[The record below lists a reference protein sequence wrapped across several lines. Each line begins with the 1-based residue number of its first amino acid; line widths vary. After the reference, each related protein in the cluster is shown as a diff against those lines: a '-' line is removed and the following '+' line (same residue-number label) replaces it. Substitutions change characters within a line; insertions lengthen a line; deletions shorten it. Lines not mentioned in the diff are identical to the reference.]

1 MLEFAKKEYE
11 HFLYLDFSRVSSS
24 IKELFREELADL
36 DQFFME
42 LEAATRVHLPL
53 EGGLII
59 FDEVQLFPKAREA
72 IRHLVADGRHQF
84 IEMAAKNRLALAARM
99 KRPRLNDK
107 VSQVAEH

>member
-11 HFLYLDFSRVSSS
+11 HFLYLDFYRVSSS

-84 IEMAAKNRLALAARM
+84 IEMAAKNRVALAAR
-99 KRPRLNDK
+99 
-107 VSQVAEH
+107 